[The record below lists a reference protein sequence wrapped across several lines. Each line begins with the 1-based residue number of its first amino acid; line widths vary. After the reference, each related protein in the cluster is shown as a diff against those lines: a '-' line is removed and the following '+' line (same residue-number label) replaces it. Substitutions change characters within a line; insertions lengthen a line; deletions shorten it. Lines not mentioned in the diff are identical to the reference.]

1 MPAAFKD
8 YYKTLGVD
16 RTASPDEIKKAFRK
30 LARVHHPDVAK
41 DKKAG
46 EAKFKEIN
54 EAYEV
59 LSDTA
64 NRKKYD
70 DLGENWNAQGAPPP
84 PGGFPPQGHGG
95 GHEQEFHF
103 EGTGFSDFFEQMF
116 GRGRAQGFGGFPGA
130 EGEPRSSRRSGM
142 RHGQDIEGAISVTL
156 EEAMHGSVRPIS
168 FQTADPATGQ
178 IRTESFKVRI
188 PKGALEGQ
196 VIRVPGK
203 GEAGV
208 GGGEAGHLFLRVRLA
223 SHPDFRALGA
233 DLYHD
238 LPLAPWE
245 AVLGT
250 TVRVHGID
258 GDLNVK
264 IPPGTSNGQRLR
276 LRGRGLPKPK
286 SEERGD
292 FYVVA
297 DIQTP
302 TQVNAVEK
310 ELWEQLNHK
319 STFQPRG

>member
-8 YYKTLGVD
+8 YYATLGVE
-16 RTASPDEIKKAFRK
+16 RTATPDEIKKAFRG
-30 LARVHHPDVAK
+30 LARIHHPDIAK

-46 EAKFKEIN
+46 EIKFKEIN

-59 LSDTA
+59 LGDPE

-70 DLGENWNAQGAPPP
+70 QLGENWNAPGARP
-84 PGGFPPQGHGG
+84 PGDHGFPPEGFG
-95 GHEQEFHF
+95 ENRAQEFHF

-116 GRGRAQGFGGFPGA
+116 GRRHGFGGFGAGAPGRA
-130 EGEPRSSRRSGM
+130 EAGP

-156 EEAMHGSVRPIS
+156 EEAMRGAIRSISLQSV
-168 FQTADPATGQ
+168 DPATGQ
-178 IRTESFKVRI
+178 VRTESFKVRI

-196 VIRVPGK
+196 VIRVPNK
-203 GEAGV
+203 GQAGT

-233 DLYHD
+233 DLYYD

-250 TVRVHGID
+250 TVRVRGLD
-258 GDLNVK
+258 GELDVK
-264 IPPGTSNGQRLR
+264 IPPGTVGGRKLR

-292 FYVVA
+292 LYVVA
-297 DIQTP
+297 DIELP
-302 TQVNAVEK
+302 TQVGPAEK
-310 ELWEQLNHK
+310 ALWEQLQQA
-319 STFQPRG
+319 SSFRPRS

>member
-8 YYKTLGVD
+8 YYQILGVD
-16 RTASPDEIKKAFRK
+16 RKASADDIKKAFRK

-59 LSDTA
+59 LGDPA

-70 DLGENWNAQGAPPP
+70 ELGQNWNAPGAPPSGGS
-84 PGGFPPQGHGG
+84 GGFRPQDSDGG
-95 GHEQEFHF
+95 AQEFHF

-116 GRGRAQGFGGFPGA
+116 GRGAGFSGVGGETRRA
-130 EGEPRSSRRSGM
+130 RSSGM

-156 EEAMHGSVRPIS
+156 EEAMNGSVRPIS
-168 FQTADPATGQ
+168 FQTVDPSTGEVH
-178 IRTESFKVRI
+178 TESFKVRI

-196 VIRVPGK
+196 IIRVPGK
-203 GEAGV
+203 GEAGS

-250 TVRVHGID
+250 TVRVPGLD

-264 IPPGTSNGQRLR
+264 IPPGTANGQRLR

-292 FYVVA
+292 LYVVA

-302 TQVNAVEK
+302 TQVSAGEK
-310 ELWEQLNHK
+310 ELWEQLSRQSSFH
-319 STFQPRG
+319 PRD

>member
-8 YYKTLGVD
+8 YYQILGVD
-16 RTASPDEIKKAFRK
+16 RSATSDEIKKAFRK
-30 LARVHHPDVAK
+30 LARLHHPDVAK

-46 EAKFKEIN
+46 EIKFKEIN

-59 LSDTA
+59 LGDPA

-70 DLGENWNAQGAPPP
+70 ELGPNWNVPGGPP
-84 PGGFPPQGHGG
+84 PGHGYHSQGTDGG
-95 GHEQEFHF
+95 GPEQEFHF

-116 GRGRAQGFGGFPGA
+116 GGGRGFGGFPGA
-130 EGEPRSSRRSGM
+130 GGQPRSARASGK

-156 EEAMHGSVRPIS
+156 EEAMQGSIRPIS
-168 FQTADPATGQ
+168 FQTVDPATGAVK
-178 IRTESFKVRI
+178 TESFKVRI

-196 VIRVPGK
+196 IIRVPGK

-208 GGGEAGHLFLRVRLA
+208 GGGDAGHLFLRVRLA

-238 LPLAPWE
+238 LALAPWE

-250 TVRVHGID
+250 TVRVHGLD
-258 GDLNVK
+258 GDLDVK
-264 IPPGTSNGQRLR
+264 IPPGTANGQRLR

-292 FYVVA
+292 LYVVA

-302 TQVNAVEK
+302 THVGPAEK
-310 ELWEQLNHK
+310 ELWEQLSRK
-319 STFQPRG
+319 SSFNPRD